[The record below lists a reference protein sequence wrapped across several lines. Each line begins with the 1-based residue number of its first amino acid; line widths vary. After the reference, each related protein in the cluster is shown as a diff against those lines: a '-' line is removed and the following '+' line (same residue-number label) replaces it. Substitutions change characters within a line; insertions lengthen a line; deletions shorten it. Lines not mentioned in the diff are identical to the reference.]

1 MRFFTLLVIFCIS
14 SFLYAE
20 PAQGLSGDMTG
31 GAELLEGVQQQSM
44 PGAAEH
50 PDGVQRES
58 GAEAVTGTE
67 EPQRESGAEAV
78 TGTEE
83 QQRESGAEAVKLPD
97 EVQQLAQ
104 ATGTEEQ
111 QRQPRPTLHRGR
123 KKVGLV
129 LSGGGAKGV
138 AHIGVLK
145 VLEEA
150 GIPIDYI
157 AGTSMGAIVGGMYA
171 IGFSP
176 AAMDSIMR
184 TQNWLALLSDK
195 ITRDKLFFTEKE
207 VSDKALITLPF
218 DRKRFHISTGLL
230 SGGSVMDMLTEFT
243 KGYHNMESFNQLPIP
258 FACIAYDLMTGD
270 EVVMREGSLPLAIR
284 ASMSIPG
291 AFTTVERDGRVLIDG
306 GVINNFPANVVKEM
320 GAEII
325 IGVDVSMITERREE
339 LMRGNISEQD
349 RNSLIFIVNHMM
361 ERIGRENFEKNR
373 NLTDLYIHPDTHPY
387 TTASFNTTA
396 VDSLLVRGERIAREN
411 WDAILAVKE
420 LIGITPAMDLQLPPN
435 RQAGTDIPIGDSIE
449 LGYII
454 FNGINSLNE
463 KNLRRMLRFKE
474 FSTIDIYTLRE
485 AVDRLKGT
493 GSFSSLTYSLI
504 EEGGRYN
511 LTFQCTERAR
521 SAVSIG
527 IRFDTREIASGYI
540 NTIFAPPDLKGGIL
554 EVTGR
559 LSTNPLLD
567 IGLFYQ
573 DAWLGEFGLS
583 YTYRYGN
590 MELYTGRDTTSHNVR
605 FHKNRVNFD
614 VANFYY
620 RNFNFYLG
628 ARYENFRSQRLIMA
642 NAAGLQRQ
650 KLNENL
656 ISYRGG
662 VRYDSYDNANYP
674 SNGVQLKV
682 EYAMYTDDFAGY
694 KNQIPFSV
702 FSASLYVAVPV
713 TDRVTLV
720 PSLYGRF
727 LYGKEFSF
735 PMQNF
740 VGGTIGAHYLDH
752 QLPFYGFRPTEV
764 VDNKFLATCFEARY
778 RIGNNHYVWVKGNA
792 ARISRSTLELI
803 EWNKGMYMLGAAAG
817 YSYDS
822 PLGPIDVLVEY
833 GLHPGAKF
841 GVYINLGKYF

>member
-1 MRFFTLLVIFCIS
+1 MRLYTFLIIFCIS
-14 SFLYAE
+14 SLLYAR
-20 PAQGLSGDMTG
+20 PVKALPRDMTDG
-31 GAELLEGVQQQSM
+31 IS
-44 PGAAEH
+44 AAA
-50 PDGVQRES
+50 D
-58 GAEAVTGTE
+58 
-67 EPQRESGAEAV
+67 
-78 TGTEE
+78 
-83 QQRESGAEAVKLPD
+83 
-97 EVQQLAQ
+97 
-104 ATGTEEQ
+104 TEEQ
-111 QRQPRPTLHRGR
+111 QRQHRPAMRKGR

-150 GIPIDYI
+150 GIPVDYI

-184 TQNWLALLSDK
+184 DQNWLALLSDK

-207 VSDKALITLPF
+207 VSDKAFITIPF
-218 DRKRFHISTGLL
+218 DRQRFHISTGLL

-243 KGYHNMESFNQLPIP
+243 KGYHNMASFDQLPIP

-291 AFTTVERDGRVLIDG
+291 AFTTVERDGRILIDG
-306 GVINNFPANVVKEM
+306 GVINNFPAKVVKEM

-325 IGVDVSMITERREE
+325 IGVDVSMITDRRED
-339 LMRGNISEQD
+339 LMRSSVSEQD
-349 RNSLIFIVNHMM
+349 RNSLTFIVNHMI
-361 ERIGRENFEKNR
+361 ERLSRENFEKNKS
-373 NLTDLYIHPDTHPY
+373 LIDLYIHPDTHPY
-387 TTASFNTTA
+387 TMASFNATA
-396 VDSLLVRGERIAREN
+396 VDSLLVRGERVAREN
-411 WDAILAVKE
+411 WEAILAFKE
-420 LIGITPAMDLQLPPN
+420 LIGITPTDDVKLPPN
-435 RQAGTDIPIGDSIE
+435 RPAGTDIPIEDSID

-454 FNGINSLNE
+454 FNGISSLND

-474 FSTIDIYTLRE
+474 FTTIDVYTLRE

-493 GSFSSLTYSLI
+493 GSFSSLTYTLI

-521 SAVSIG
+521 SAISIG
-527 IRFDTREIASGYI
+527 IRFDSREIASGYI
-540 NTIFAPPDLKGGIL
+540 NTIFAPSELKGGMVEL
-554 EVTGR
+554 TGR
-559 LSTNPLLD
+559 LSTNPFLN

-573 DAWLGEFGLS
+573 DAWLGKFGVS
-583 YTYRYGN
+583 YMYRYGN
-590 MELYTGRDTTSHNVR
+590 MELYTGRDTTSYNVR
-605 FHKNRVNFD
+605 FHKNRINLD

-628 ARYENFRSQRLIMA
+628 ARYENFRSPSMLMA
-642 NAAGLQRQ
+642 NEMRLQRS
-650 KLNENL
+650 KVSENL
-656 ISYRGG
+656 ISYRVG
-662 VRYDSYDNANYP
+662 VRYDSFDNANYP
-674 SNGVQLKV
+674 SNGVQLKA
-682 EYAMYTDDFAGY
+682 EYALYTDNFSSY
-694 KNQIPFSV
+694 KDQIPFSA
-702 FSASLYVAVPV
+702 FSGSLYVAVPI
-713 TDRVTLV
+713 TDRMTLV
-720 PSLYGRF
+720 PSIYGRF
-727 LYGKEFSF
+727 LYGREFSF

-778 RIGNNHYVWVKGNA
+778 RVGNNHYVWAKGNV

-803 EWNKGMYMLGAAAG
+803 EASKGMYMLGAAVG

-822 PLGPIDVLVEY
+822 PLGPIDVLLEY

-841 GVYINLGKYF
+841 GVYVNLGKYF